1 MDSRLSETE
10 KYLWKFITKNINKI
24 PNLSIVKLSELA
36 NVSTSTIVRTMK
48 KKGYE
53 GFTAF
58 KHHLKDEQN
67 TTINF
72 SNVEKIDTEIKS
84 SILKNEQ
91 EVIRT
96 LNMINTGVIE
106 DAIQK
111 MESSE
116 RIIIFAR
123 AFSEFIAEEMK
134 IKFQLANKYCEL
146 HTDPNI
152 IKIMSQHLKKTDTVI
167 FVSLNGETEELID
180 AAKNCYNKEIGT
192 ITITTN
198 KESPLSMLSELV
210 LVGFKSEISFFP
222 DYEVRSRLPL
232 SVIARILLDSYV
244 IRMNKHHENKKL
256 PIN

>member
-1 MDSRLSETE
+1 MEGKLSDTE
-10 KYLWKFITKNINKI
+10 LYLWKFITNNINDI
-24 PNLSIVKLSELA
+24 PNLSIVRLSELA

-58 KHHLKDEQN
+58 KYHLKDESN
-67 TTINF
+67 TTLNF
-72 SNVEKIDTEIKS
+72 SNVEKIDNEIKT

-91 EVIRT
+91 EVMRT
-96 LNMINTGVIE
+96 LNMINTGIIE

-111 MESSE
+111 IDSSN

-123 AFSEFIAEEMK
+123 AFSELIAEEMK
-134 IKFQLANKYCEL
+134 IKFQLADKYCEL
-146 HTDPNI
+146 YTDPNI
-152 IKIMSQHLKKTDTVI
+152 IKIRSQHLKKNDIVI
-167 FVSLNGETEELID
+167 FVSLNGETQELID
-180 AAKNCYNKEIGT
+180 AAKNCFNNEIGT

-198 KESPLSMLSELV
+198 TESSLSNLSELN
-210 LVGFKSEISFFP
+210 LVGFKSEVSFFP

-244 IRMNKHHENKKL
+244 IRMNKNSHN
-256 PIN
+256 